1 MIIKTMIAHDDDDD
15 DGHDDDDDDEKNCL
29 RMNEVRLGAIV
40 GVPQLAGGGNEI
52 MMVELPQ

>member
-15 DGHDDDDDDEKNCL
+15 DDGHDDDDRHYNYEKNCL

-40 GVPQLAGGGNEI
+40 GVPQLAGGGRS
-52 MMVELPQ
+52 L